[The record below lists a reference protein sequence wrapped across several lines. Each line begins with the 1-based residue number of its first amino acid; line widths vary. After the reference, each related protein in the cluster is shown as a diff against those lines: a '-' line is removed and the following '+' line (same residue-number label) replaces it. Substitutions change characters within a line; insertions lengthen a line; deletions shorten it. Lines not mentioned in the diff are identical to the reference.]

1 MRINGMLDFK
11 FNKKLYSTIEL
22 LAEVGFSLA
31 WLDLQKSKWRKAGNE
46 DWQMGL
52 RIIGTKAFWDPI
64 IFTEWLFTNCIKN
77 KPTNKMERVENNTL
91 ITFVRSNVKYDNR

>member
-1 MRINGMLDFK
+1 MLNFK
-11 FNKKLYSTIEL
+11 FKKKLISTKEL
-22 LAEVGFSLA
+22 LAELGFSLA

-77 KPTNKMERVENNTL
+77 KPTNLMERTENKAL
-91 ITFVRSNVKYDNR
+91 ITFVRKKTKYEDQ

>member
-1 MRINGMLDFK
+1 MLNFK
-11 FNKKLYSTIEL
+11 YKKKLISTKEL
-22 LAEVGFSLA
+22 LAELGFSLA

-77 KPTNKMERVENNTL
+77 TPTNQMERKENNAL
-91 ITFVRSNVKYDNR
+91 ITFVKENTEYGD